1 MGEYYIRHPGKIDEL
16 YHHGV
21 KGQKWGV
28 RRYRN
33 EDGSLTELGKKREA
47 RREERSDKRVARQ
60 HRRHLAAGKKNLKTR
75 GRINDEAENAYDDQ
89 YRSYEKALS
98 RPSLS
103 RKKKYERIQEATNKV
118 QVAGKVLEK
127 SRSEFLR
134 AERVY
139 DDDAKKYMDHVDSMV
154 KKYGENSVKK
164 VRTKTMS
171 LGENWSKEVIKT
183 GMTIADVPVVGTWYA
198 GRYVADK
205 EYTDRS
211 SRIDSKASER
221 Y

>member
-1 MGEYYIRHPGKIDEL
+1 MAEYYAICPGQSDEL

-47 RREERSDKRVARQ
+47 KREYRSDKRESRKY
-60 HRRHLAAGKKNLKTR
+60 RRHLAAGKKNLKTR
-75 GRINDEAENAYDDQ
+75 GRINDDAENSYDEQ
-89 YRSYEKALS
+89 YREYEKALS
-98 RPSLS
+98 RPALT
-103 RKKKYERIQEATNKV
+103 RKRKYERITEATNRV
-118 QVAGKVLEK
+118 QVAGKALEK

-139 DDDAKKYMDHVDSMV
+139 DDDAKKYMDHVDGMV
-154 KKYGENSVKK
+154 KKYGEDRVKK
-164 VRTKTMS
+164 VKTKTMS

-183 GMTIADVPVVGTWYA
+183 GVTLSDVPVVGTWYA
-198 GRYVADK
+198 GRYVAER
-205 EYTDRS
+205 EYNDRS